1 MADLGAFRTAT
12 LKPGIDKAIA
22 KDGAQVVLWGD
33 AEEAVMLRH
42 RDAIW
47 SITRHPAIGDE
58 ADGPASRVSWL
69 GVSYASSGERVAEFS
84 DAAPL
89 SEWQRFYEEFFA
101 GQQARV
107 RHCLIEVR
115 RGASHAA

>member
-1 MADLGAFRTAT
+1 MADQGAFRTAT

-42 RDAIW
+42 HDSTW
-47 SITRHPAIGDE
+47 SITRHPAVGEE
-58 ADGPASRVSWL
+58 ADGSSTRVSWL
-69 GVSYASSGERVAEFS
+69 GVSYASSGERVAEFN

-89 SEWQRFYEEFFA
+89 AEWQRFYEEFFA
-101 GQQARV
+101 TQQARV

-115 RGASHAA
+115 RGAA